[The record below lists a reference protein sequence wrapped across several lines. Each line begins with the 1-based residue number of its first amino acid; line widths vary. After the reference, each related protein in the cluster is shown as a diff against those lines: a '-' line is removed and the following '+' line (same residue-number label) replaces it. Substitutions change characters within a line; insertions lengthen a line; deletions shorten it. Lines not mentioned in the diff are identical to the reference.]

1 MISIIY
7 IIFLFDVV
15 IIGRD
20 EGHLSDLCF
29 NVFVSNA
36 EEERGAYL
44 AMFSIQVSHGDIG
57 PSTQAW

>member
-1 MISIIY
+1 M
-7 IIFLFDVV
+7 V